1 MRKMHNLA
9 GHQFDRLLK
18 RALASA
24 QAKFLACFMQKKRL
38 AIHGANHG
46 KTVGRR
52 LISRGLLPGN
62 QRLMHYCFC
71 SGIVG

>member
-1 MRKMHNLA
+1 
-9 GHQFDRLLK
+9 
-18 RALASA
+18 
-24 QAKFLACFMQKKRL
+24 MQEKRL
-38 AIHGANHG
+38 PIHGANYG